1 MIFRSHRGGT
11 YYTPENT
18 MPAFR
23 AALEAGFEQIETDP
37 QITRDGVIVL
47 MHDNSVN
54 RTCRNADGSLIKLDM
69 QVSESTWAELSEL
82 DAGIAHSEAFRG
94 TRIPRLEE
102 LLALLDGSDVLL
114 NLDKKIPT
122 DELDP
127 LLDLVQRYNVKVEFS
142 TADVARIKKIQSRIP
157 DAYIEYDGVNTDEA
171 LAEVAS
177 LVRPDRLSVWIYL
190 DKPNFA
196 WLVDRDKA
204 SPEVVARVKKYAT
217 LGIGNVCCPN
227 DVREALLLDPDII
240 EV

>member
-23 AALEAGFEQIETDP
+23 SAFEAGFEQIETDP
-37 QITRDGVIVL
+37 QMTRDGVIVL
-47 MHDNSVN
+47 MHDSSIN
-54 RTCRNADGSLIKLDM
+54 RTCRNADGSRIDRELK
-69 QVSESTWAELSEL
+69 VSDLTYAELL
-82 DAGIAHSEAFRG
+82 QFDAGIAHSEKFRG

-102 LLALLDGSDVLL
+102 LLQLLDGSDVLL
-114 NLDKKIPT
+114 SLDKKIPT
-122 DELDP
+122 DKLGP
-127 LLDLVQRYNVKVEFS
+127 MLDLVSRYNVKVEFS
-142 TADVARIKKIQSRIP
+142 TADVTRIKRILERLP
-157 DAYIEYDGVNTDEA
+157 DAYINYDGVNTDEA

-177 LVRPDRLSVWIYL
+177 IVRPDRLSVWIYL

-196 WLVDRDKA
+196 WLVDRDKV

-217 LGIGNVCCPN
+217 VGIANVCAPN
-227 DVREALLLDPDII
+227 DVREAILYNPDIV

>member
-23 AALEAGFEQIETDP
+23 SAFEAGFEQIETDP
-37 QITRDGVIVL
+37 QMTRDGVIVL
-47 MHDNSVN
+47 MHDSSIN
-54 RTCRNADGSLIKLDM
+54 RTCRNADGSRIDRELK
-69 QVSESTWAELSEL
+69 VSDLTYAELL
-82 DAGIAHSEAFRG
+82 QFDAGIAHSEQFRG

-102 LLALLDGSDVLL
+102 LLQLLDGSDVLL

-122 DELDP
+122 DKLGP
-127 LLDLVQRYNVKVEFS
+127 MLDLVSRYNVKVEFS
-142 TADVARIKKIQSRIP
+142 TADVTRIKRILERLP

-196 WLVDRDKA
+196 WLVDRDKV
-204 SPEVVARVKKYAT
+204 SPDVVARVKKYAT
-217 LGIGNVCCPN
+217 VGIANVCAPN
-227 DVREALLLDPDII
+227 DVREALLYNPDII